1 MNAVVPRSIRKVY
14 LLSDIVEAM
23 RGRYEILLYDAVD
36 MPFIGVVNGMR
47 VEDGSGRKFLVTL
60 LTKSGEVEIFIK
72 VA

>member
-1 MNAVVPRSIRKVY
+1 MNTVVPRSIRKVY

-23 RGRYEILLYDAVD
+23 RGRYEILLYDSVD
-36 MPFIGVVNGMR
+36 MPFIGLVNGMR

-60 LTKSGEVEIFIK
+60 LTKSGVVEIFIK